1 MLEVVVALARLAVGH
16 VGRDVIYLL
25 LAKFVVQV
33 LMHLALSFFAI
44 NFLRHYSF
52 PAFAALADAFFS
64 LVGVVS

>member
-1 MLEVVVALARLAVGH
+1 VLEVVVALARFAVGN
-16 VGRDVIYLL
+16 VSRDVAYFL

-33 LMHLALSFFAI
+33 FVNLTLSFFAI
-44 NFLRHYSF
+44 DFFGHYSL